1 MPATEKQCP
10 ACAGSGVQTCSACN
24 GMGGHSETR
33 IDYDWDNNPIYGEEW
48 VTCGYCNGGYASC
61 SLCGGDGT
69 VQA

>member
-1 MPATEKQCP
+1 
-10 ACAGSGVQTCSACN
+10 
-24 GMGGHSETR
+24 MGGHSETR

-69 VQA
+69 IQA